1 MKRRRSERGTLTI
14 EAVLVVSFLLTFSLA
29 SLDIGTAWRA
39 SLGISNA
46 VRSGARVGSAAGIA
60 SNADYQILL
69 SIGSSLGRNSVS
81 EVERIVIFKAT
92 TSSTVPPG
100 CLSNSAKSTG
110 GSSGNHCNVYSSA
123 DLAAVLASPSSVPA
137 EFQGACPGSGTRWDR
152 FWCPS
157 SRVNSVGMAGAG
169 PDYIGVYLNVAHAT
183 STKLFGST
191 IDIDDT
197 FVMRIEPQAGS

>member
-14 EAVLVVSFLLTFSLA
+14 EAVMVVAFLLTFSLA
-29 SLDIGTAWRA
+29 SLDLGTAWRA

-46 VRSGARVGSAAGIA
+46 VRSGARVGSAAGVS

-69 SIGSSLGRNSVS
+69 SLGSALGRNSVS
-81 EVERIVIFKAT
+81 EVERVVIFKAT
-92 TSSTVPPG
+92 STSTVPSG
-100 CLSNSAKSTG
+100 CLSASAKTTG
-110 GSSGNHCNVYSSA
+110 GSSGNHCNVYSSS
-123 DLAAVLASPSSVPA
+123 DLAAVLASPSTVPA
-137 EFQGACPGSGTRWDR
+137 EFQGACPGTGTRWDR

-157 SRVNSVGMAGAG
+157 SRINSVGVGGAG
-169 PDYIGVYLNVAHAT
+169 PDYIGVYLNVNHAT
-183 STKLFGST
+183 STKLFGSS

>member
-92 TSSTVPPG
+92 TSSTVPSG
-100 CLSNSAKSTG
+100 CLSNSAKTAG
-110 GSSGNHCNVYSSA
+110 GSAGNYCNVYSSS
-123 DLAAVLASPSSVPA
+123 DLASVLASPSSVPA
-137 EFQGACPGSGTRWDR
+137 EFQGACPGTGTRWDR

>member
-1 MKRRRSERGTLTI
+1 MV
-14 EAVLVVSFLLTFSLA
+14 AAFLLTFSLA

-46 VRSGARVGSAAGIA
+46 VRSGARVGSAAGV
-60 SNADYQILL
+60 SSSADYQILL
-69 SIGSSLGRNSVS
+69 SLGSSLGRNDVS

-92 TSSTVPPG
+92 STSTVPAG
-100 CLSNSAKSTG
+100 CLSNSVKITG
-110 GSSGNHCNVYSSA
+110 GSAGNHCNVYTSA
-123 DLAAVLASPSSVPA
+123 DLAAILASPNSVPTD
-137 EFQGACPGSGTRWDR
+137 FQGACPGGGTRWDR

-157 SRVNSVGMAGAG
+157 SRVNSVGTGGAG
-169 PDYIGVYLNVAHAT
+169 PDYLGVYMNVAHKT

-197 FVMRIEPQAGS
+197 FIMRIEPQAGS

>member
-92 TSSTVPPG
+92 TSSTVPAG
-100 CLSNSAKSTG
+100 CLSNSAKSAG
-110 GSSGNHCNVYSSA
+110 GSSGNHCNVYSSS
-123 DLAAVLASPSSVPA
+123 DLAAVLASPNSVPA
-137 EFQGACPGSGTRWDR
+137 EFQGACPGTGTRWDR

-157 SRVNSVGMAGAG
+157 SRVNAVGMAGAG